1 MSSATQAWPYAM
13 VRLFVRL
20 NGGAGRDR
28 PPTGRY
34 TPQSC
39 GSPNA
44 GAGRQPWFLLV
55 SAIALEVA
63 GTTSMKL
70 SQGVTKLGPS
80 VLLSVCYAA
89 SFVALTLALKKIEGS
104 VAYAVWAGVGTAL
117 LAALGILYFREALSA
132 LKLVSL
138 LLIIAGVVGLNL
150 SEAKP

>member
-1 MSSATQAWPYAM
+1 M
-13 VRLFVRL
+13 
-20 NGGAGRDR
+20 
-28 PPTGRY
+28 
-34 TPQSC
+34 
-39 GSPNA
+39 
-44 GAGRQPWFLLV
+44 QPWILLV

-70 SQGVTKLGPS
+70 SQGFTKLVPS
-80 VLLSVCYAA
+80 VLLFVFYVA
-89 SFVALTLALKKIEGS
+89 SFVALTMALKKIEVS

-117 LAALGILYFREALSA
+117 VAAIGIVYFREEITA